1 MALKVSSY
9 GSAGGLRHKI
19 AHEDAVN
26 ASAEVDV
33 FGTSGTIRSV
43 EIWNQHSAIVYFK
56 IKTTTGTYAAGST
69 DPDYQFSIPVTTNK
83 RFDFPDG
90 IPFTQLTFW
99 CTASSAASATDAPGG
114 TVAAT
119 FICS

>member
-19 AHEDAVN
+19 AYETAVN
-26 ASAEVDV
+26 ESAEIDV
-33 FGTSGTIRSV
+33 FGTGGTIRSV

-56 IKTTTGTYAAGST
+56 IKATSGTYASGST
-69 DPDYQFSIPVTTNK
+69 FPDYQFPIPVTTNK

-90 IPFTQLTFW
+90 IPFSQLTFW
-99 CTASSAASATDAPGG
+99 CNASSAASATDAPGG
-114 TVAAT
+114 TVVAT